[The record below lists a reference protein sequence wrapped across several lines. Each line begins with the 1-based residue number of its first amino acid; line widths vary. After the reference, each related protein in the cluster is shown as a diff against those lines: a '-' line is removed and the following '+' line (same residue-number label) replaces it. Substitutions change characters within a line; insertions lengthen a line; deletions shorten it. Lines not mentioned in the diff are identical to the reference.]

1 MTLLSLKQKQHLL
14 PKTALSCTLTAAGG
28 FPLGTI
34 SSTQAT
40 AENFGNAK
48 PLVVIAQTTASD
60 LSFGN
65 SSTTRTTDWLREM
78 SLGINPSTA
87 YQLLMPLV
95 ATRQLLVLL
104 LAMQQLLILLVA
116 LLLQLMVAM

>member
-1 MTLLSLKQKQHLL
+1 VTLLSLKRKQHLL
-14 PKTALSCTLTAAGG
+14 PKIALSCTLTTAGG

-60 LSFGN
+60 LSFIN

-78 SLGINPSTA
+78 SLGINQSIN
-87 YQLLMPLV
+87 
-95 ATRQLLVLL
+95 
-104 LAMQQLLILLVA
+104 QQYTNC
-116 LLLQLMVAM
+116 